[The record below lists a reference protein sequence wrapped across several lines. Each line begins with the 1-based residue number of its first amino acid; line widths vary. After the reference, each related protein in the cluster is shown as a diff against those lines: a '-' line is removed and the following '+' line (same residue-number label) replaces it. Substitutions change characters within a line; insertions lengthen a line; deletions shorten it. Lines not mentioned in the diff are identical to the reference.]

1 MKKRASPDTV
11 HTASDLAKMPKLK
24 NYIGV
29 LKFSTQ
35 CLERQDTTTLRP
47 IVFKMAAPI
56 IINVMYYKKNNEE
69 RFILTGRGV
78 LYPYNLFST

>member
-1 MKKRASPDTV
+1 MKKRTPFHNV
-11 HTASDLAKMPKLK
+11 SDVVKMPKLK

-35 CLERQDTTTLRP
+35 CPERQATTTLRLIA
-47 IVFKMAAPI
+47 IVFKMAVSI

-69 RFILTGRGV
+69 RFILTGSRV
-78 LYPYNLFST
+78 LCPYNPFSI